1 MKCSKLHRN
10 RGRGRKLIVM
20 LVACA
25 LAVLPA
31 RAQWMTQRINFVEG
45 WNAIHLKVNPVDT
58 SCATVFSSE
67 TYPTAITQ
75 VTWWNRDRLDDGT
88 GNTITDMH
96 NWYRSGG
103 EPSTFGRVIGDQR
116 YLVYSTT
123 AFALDVVGT
132 PAIPKGTIYLG
143 EFNLVG
149 VNVPNLAE
157 TDAPTYYEYFMPFY
171 YRSPSWYG
179 VTAANEKLR
188 LGNSVR
194 VTDASKAV
202 WLETSTNTSGTATF
216 TGPFLLSLGNA
227 AQTLAWTDDASL
239 VRTLTI
245 KNISAEDRVLKIY
258 RASSRPPPTGQGT
271 MAGNVALL
279 RETTDWSKGF
289 ANTLYVPFL
298 NDSQTTFTTNLAAGA
313 TFELRLKPDTSRM
326 ATSVGNYMGI
336 LEISDKGSTLAGE
349 SRPEGTCL
357 YRVGAFA
364 AGSLMES
371 DVSSKAG
378 LWVGTVVLA
387 QVNRAKTLSS
397 AEPAWVSTNL
407 VTAPHPFQFRLLVHV
422 DNEGNAK
429 LLKQAF
435 MAMPTAEGETY
446 LLADRETAIAF
457 RGEYPGGTIRR
468 TASANFPFMAPLALT
483 GGSFAT
489 GGATVGATFTQE
501 YDDKTN
507 PFVHAFHPQHDNI
520 EFNNQKPSKLEGG
533 DEGRGEYESWAVT
546 REVSLTFAD
555 EDPVGANEEWN
566 RTVTGGLYEE
576 TVSGLTGQ
584 GKPILT
590 RGAFRLTKVNDVKT
604 IKSGGSL
611 D

>member
-1 MKCSKLHRN
+1 
-10 RGRGRKLIVM
+10 
-20 LVACA
+20 
-25 LAVLPA
+25 
-31 RAQWMTQRINFVEG
+31 
-45 WNAIHLKVNPVDT
+45 
-58 SCATVFSSE
+58 
-67 TYPTAITQ
+67 
-75 VTWWNRDRLDDGT
+75 
-88 GNTITDMH
+88 
-96 NWYRSGG
+96 
-103 EPSTFGRVIGDQR
+103 
-116 YLVYSTT
+116 
-123 AFALDVVGT
+123 
-132 PAIPKGTIYLG
+132 
-143 EFNLVG
+143 
-149 VNVPNLAE
+149 
-157 TDAPTYYEYFMPFY
+157 MPFY

-179 VTAANEKLR
+179 VTADNEKQR
-188 LGNSVR
+188 LGNNVR
-194 VTDASKAV
+194 ATDASKAV
-202 WLETSTNTSGTATF
+202 WLETPTNMNGTVTF
-216 TGPFLLSLGNA
+216 TGPFLLSLGNS

-258 RASSRPPPTGQGT
+258 RASSLTPPTGQGT

-279 RETTDWSKGF
+279 RETTDWSGGF
-289 ANTLYVPFL
+289 ANTIYVPFL
-298 NDSQTTFTTNLAAGA
+298 NDATSTFSTNLAAGA

-326 ATSVGNYMGI
+326 AASEGNYMGI
-336 LEISDKGSTLAGE
+336 LEISDKGSTLSGE

-364 AGSLMES
+364 AGSKS
-371 DVSSKAG
+371 DVSAKAG

-397 AEPAWVSTNL
+397 AEPEWGANNL
-407 VTAPHPFQFRLLVHV
+407 FTAPHQFQFRLLVHV

-435 MAMPTAEGETY
+435 TAMPTASGETY

-489 GGATVGATFTQE
+489 GGDTVSATFTQE

-520 EFNNQKPSKLEGG
+520 EFNNQKPSKLGDG
-533 DEGRGEYESWAVT
+533 DEGRGEYESWGVT
-546 REVSLTFAD
+546 REVSLTFAAD
-555 EDPVGANEEWN
+555 DPVGANVEWN
-566 RTVTGGLYEE
+566 RTVTGGIYEE